1 MNPEPIEQARDSD
14 LRLSPVALQR
24 AAQRAREIAEQT
36 GTAIVISRDGILE
49 YRQPI
54 AESPALTMQQ
64 PSAPYNE
71 K

>member
-1 MNPEPIEQARDSD
+1 MNPKPIEQARDSD
-14 LRLSPVALQR
+14 LRLSPVALRR
-24 AAQRAREIAEQT
+24 AAQRARQIAEQT

-49 YRQPI
+49 YCQPK
-54 AESPALTMQQ
+54 AESTTLIIQQ